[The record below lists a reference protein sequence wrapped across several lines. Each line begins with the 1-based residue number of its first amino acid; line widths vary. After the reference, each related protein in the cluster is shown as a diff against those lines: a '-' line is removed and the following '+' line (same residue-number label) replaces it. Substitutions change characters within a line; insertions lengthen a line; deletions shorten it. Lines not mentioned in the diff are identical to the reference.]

1 MSDFDKDNDRES
13 SDSRGPQAS
22 SFENVPGTVHLLDL
36 AGTLNVQKVQDG
48 DQNIILQPQ
57 PSEDVNDPLRWSKRK
72 KNLQFVL
79 LWVWS
84 VFLAIT
90 VNWGGPYWGEWQE
103 DFGVTASRLNV
114 CQALN
119 FLFLGVGCVV
129 LQPTAMKVGR
139 RVIYLFCT
147 ALAVVGN
154 AMAIH
159 ADSVDYIMASMS
171 ICGFAAAPTNSLVE
185 ISSTDVFFVHERAS
199 KLSWLVFAIYFGSY
213 IGPVVA
219 AYLPNWQWA
228 FKLQVIILCVLFV
241 VQLFLME
248 DTSFVRDEKETEREI
263 LHQIKSRETG
273 MSPEHS
279 GSGKAHHI
287 ISQEPTG
294 EADSYSDPSTVKRS
308 YIKRMQLLE
317 LEYNDKRPFWKIFT
331 KPIYTAC
338 FPAVFWSGIVYGAQ
352 MMWLSLLTTT
362 QSELYTTYYGF
373 STSSTGLTN
382 LAALGGSLVGMVYG
396 GPFVDWL
403 TVKLAHKNNGILEP
417 EFRLWAMIGPTLFN
431 AGGLLA
437 YCMAPLNGEAWAV
450 SVIVGQG
457 FLGFAMAAAGPI
469 CLTYAIDC
477 YTEAA
482 SESLVFIL
490 FLRNMIG
497 CGFTF
502 AIQPWLDRC
511 GLATTTWLMFM
522 LSVVINGSFLVF
534 IVFGKAIRRKTR
546 HLYEKITAME

>member
-1 MSDFDKDNDRES
+1 MSDLEKDS
-13 SDSRGPQAS
+13 ASRTS
-22 SFENVPGTVHLLDL
+22 MVPGTVHLLDM

-48 DQNIILQPQ
+48 NQNIILQPQ
-57 PSEDVNDPLRWSKRK
+57 PLSDVNDPLRWSKRK
-72 KNLQFVL
+72 KNLQFLL

-103 DFGVTASRLNV
+103 DFGVTAARLNV

-119 FLFLGVGCVV
+119 FLFLGVGCVI

-139 RVIYLFCT
+139 RVVYLVCT
-147 ALAVVGN
+147 VLAVVGN

-159 ADSVDYIMASMS
+159 ADSVSYIMGLMS

-185 ISSTDVFFVHERAS
+185 ITSTDMFFVHERAS

-219 AYLPNWQWA
+219 AYLPSWQWA

-248 DTSFVRDEKETEREI
+248 DTSFRREEGETEKEI
-263 LHQIKSRETG
+263 LDQIKTRETG
-273 MSPEHS
+273 FSSEP
-279 GSGKAHHI
+279 GAGKVHHI
-287 ISQEPTG
+287 LSQE
-294 EADSYSDPSTVKRS
+294 EAGDLDSDTQNTKRT
-308 YIKRMQLLE
+308 YFKRMQLLE
-317 LEYNDKRPFWKIFT
+317 LEYNDKRPFWKILT
-331 KPIYTAC
+331 KPIYTGC
-338 FPAVFWSGIVYGAQ
+338 FPAVFWLGIVYGAQ
-352 MMWLSLLTTT
+352 MMWLSLITTT
-362 QSELYTTYYGF
+362 QSDLYTTYYDF
-373 STSSTGLTN
+373 STSATGLTN
-382 LAALGGSLVGMVYG
+382 LAALGGSLIGMIYG

-403 TVKLAHKNNGILEP
+403 TVKLAHRNNGILEP

-437 YCMAPLNGEAWAV
+437 YCMGPLNGDAWAV
-450 SVIVGQG
+450 SVVVGQG

-482 SESLVFIL
+482 SEALVFIL
-490 FLRNMIG
+490 FIRNMIG

-502 AIQPWLDRC
+502 AIQPWLNRT

-534 IVFGKAIRRKTR
+534 IVFGKAIRRRTKN
-546 HLYEKITAME
+546 LYEKVSAME

>member
-1 MSDFDKDNDRES
+1 MS
-13 SDSRGPQAS
+13 SDPDH
-22 SFENVPGTVHLLDL
+22 VPGTVHLLDL

-48 DQNIILQPQ
+48 NENIILQPQ
-57 PSEDVNDPLRWSKRK
+57 PSDDINDPLRWSKRK
-72 KNLQFVL
+72 KNLQFIL

-103 DFGVTASRLNV
+103 AFGVTASRLNV
-114 CQALN
+114 AQALN

-139 RVIYLFCT
+139 RGVYLFCT

-154 AMAIH
+154 ALAIH
-159 ADSVDYIMASMS
+159 ADNVSYIMASMS
-171 ICGFAAAPTNSLVE
+171 VCGFAAAPTNSLVE

-199 KLSWLVFAIYFGSY
+199 RLSWLVFAIYFGSY

-219 AYLPNWQWA
+219 SYLPSWQWA

-241 VQLFLME
+241 VQLVLME
-248 DTSFVRDEKETEREI
+248 DTSFTRDGSEAENEI
-263 LHQIKSRETG
+263 LHQIKSRETA
-273 MSPEHS
+273 MMNESETPEES
-279 GSGKAHHI
+279 KGK
-287 ISQEPTG
+287 SFVSSDPVDES
-294 EADSYSDPSTVKRS
+294 DSYIASPKPKRS
-308 YIKRMQLLE
+308 YKKRMQLLE
-317 LEYNDKRPFWKIFT
+317 LEYNDKRPFWKIFS

-338 FPAVFWSGIVYGAQ
+338 FPAVVWSGIVYGAQ
-352 MMWLSLLTTT
+352 MMWLSLITTT
-362 QSELYTTYYGF
+362 QSELYTTYYDF
-373 STSSTGLTN
+373 STSSVGLSN
-382 LAALGGSLVGMVYG
+382 LSALGGSLIGMIYG

-403 TVKLAHKNNGILEP
+403 TVKLAHRNNGILEP
-417 EFRLWAMIGPTLFN
+417 EFRLWAMIAPTLFN
-431 AGGLLA
+431 AGGLIA
-437 YCMAPLNGEAWAV
+437 YCIAPLKQEPWPV
-450 SVIVGQG
+450 SIVVGQG

-469 CLTYAIDC
+469 CLTYAIDS

-482 SESLVFIL
+482 SESLVLIL

-502 AIQPWLDRC
+502 AIQPWLNRC

-522 LSVVINGSFLVF
+522 LSIVINGSFSVF
-534 IVFGKAIRRKTR
+534 IVFGKNIRRKTKFV
-546 HLYEKITAME
+546 YEKVSAME